1 MNIKVFSVIV
11 RTNEKRYI
19 KWHQTSKC
27 QCRLD
32 ASVYNIK
39 KYGMKINGDVNT
51 KKLLTKEHVI
61 KDLIRIL
68 AIVNVNVINNV

>member
-1 MNIKVFSVIV
+1 MNVEVFSVIV

-39 KYGMKINGDVNT
+39 KYGMKINGDVNN
-51 KKLLTKEHVI
+51 KEVI
-61 KDLIRIL
+61 DKGTCDKGF
-68 AIVNVNVINNV
+68 NSNSSNCECQCNK